1 MRGSGGEGLNNSGS
15 VDNVLPLRIRR
26 PTYNPEFRAA
36 AIAMVRSG
44 QMEKDVARTLGCSD
58 RQIRRWLVQTDI
70 DAGERAGLTT
80 IQQRELTLLRR
91 ANARLQEQ
99 IDLMR
104 DAQSFFS
111 PETRRNAARSSSQS
125 RKATTR

>member
-1 MRGSGGEGLNNSGS
+1 LNNSGS